1 MIIRSRWPD
10 TRRWLSLLT
19 KRVIDA
25 GCQIRLSTVALCSGL
40 LLFRLGWWNR
50 LTLTQAMDKVD
61 ILGSLHHSW
70 SPLDS

>member
-10 TRRWLSLLT
+10 ARRWLSLLT

-40 LLFRLGWWNR
+40 LLFRLGW
-50 LTLTQAMDKVD
+50 
-61 ILGSLHHSW
+61 
-70 SPLDS
+70 